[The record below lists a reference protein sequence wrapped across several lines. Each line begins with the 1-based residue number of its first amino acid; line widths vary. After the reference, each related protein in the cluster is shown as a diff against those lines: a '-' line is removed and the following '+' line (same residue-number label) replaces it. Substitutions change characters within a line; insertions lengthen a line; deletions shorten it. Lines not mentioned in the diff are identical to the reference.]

1 MNVNLRPV
9 VPPINPPSQRIASC
23 LALFQYPLP
32 WDIIGPVINPEFR
45 RAVRAGSR
53 AGLEGAGSRRF
64 DSWRETRMATRRVEQ
79 DEAIE
84 IGTWK
89 VEQRLAI
96 AWVEGRGPLNVAD
109 ECGGHC
115 CLHGVYIA
123 LPERDKILE
132 YADRVQAV
140 MDATQ
145 TADTREWFES
155 EVHEDEDF
163 PGGVCIGTATY
174 GDKCVFLNSQGL
186 CVLQLL
192 EPELGLPAG
201 ERLKPFYCRLFP
213 LTTLDGRLE
222 FDDLCDGVRPCC
234 TLASDGRSRA
244 VDAYAAELREV
255 LGEEGL
261 DELQRAARQLQ
272 AGLERGAGNR
282 RRGAAR
288 AKAGGK
294 GKAKAR
300 QEPRSA

>member
-1 MNVNLRPV
+1 
-9 VPPINPPSQRIASC
+9 
-23 LALFQYPLP
+23 
-32 WDIIGPVINPEFR
+32 
-45 RAVRAGSR
+45 
-53 AGLEGAGSRRF
+53 
-64 DSWRETRMATRRVEQ
+64 MATRRVEQ

-89 VEQRLAI
+89 VEQRLAT
-96 AWVEGRGPLNVAD
+96 ARVEGRGPLNVAD

-123 LPERDKILE
+123 LPEREKILD

-145 TADTREWFES
+145 TADTNEWFES

-163 PGGVCIGTATY
+163 PGGVCVGTATY
-174 GDKCVFLNSQGL
+174 GDKCVFLNAQGL

-255 LGEEGL
+255 LGDEGF

-272 AGLERGAGNR
+272 VKLERRAGNR
-282 RRGAAR
+282 KRGPGR
-288 AKAGGK
+288 AKASRK
-294 GKAKAR
+294 GKAKAKR
-300 QEPRSA
+300 KPRGA